1 MTGLKKIVNRQEE
14 VAYRE
19 LQELARQY
27 GYDVHV
33 KIRLADVLRIEGS
46 GIEDALYRFALQ
58 SHFDFLICD
67 ENQDPLFAVEF
78 DGPSHREQVQEA
90 RDAKKDALCAR
101 FDLPLLRINT
111 NHLLK
116 KYNKASLL
124 QWIISAW
131 ELQKAFEAAQAQGQ
145 IPAEEDF
152 DPIML
157 WHSGKTLEEVHPH
170 WIALRPRLH
179 IEKLHK
185 EGRLPVGHACSLT
198 FTDDCDNYR
207 GIEWIDVAADQVVC
221 VESAMRE
228 QRFPLYLGDLFREV
242 LTVLLYDKLLDFLA
256 TGGGA
261 VAPTSVSA
269 RLQVM
274 KQRYRFA
281 GSFSAPTAVNF
292 SISSADWLDPIL
304 RNKLGPGTAQ

>member
-1 MTGLKKIVNRQEE
+1 M
-14 VAYRE
+14 
-19 LQELARQY
+19 
-27 GYDVHV
+27 

-46 GIEDALYRFALQ
+46 GIEDTLYTFALQ

-67 ENQDPLFAVEF
+67 ARQDPLFAVEF
-78 DGPSHREQVQEA
+78 DGPSHQQKMQMA
-90 RDAKKDALCAR
+90 RDAKKDVLCER
-101 FDLPLLRINT
+101 FELPFLGINT

-124 QWIISAW
+124 QWIVSAW
-131 ELQKAFEAAQAQGQ
+131 ELQKAFNTAQAQGQ
-145 IPAEEDF
+145 IPAQEDF

-157 WHSGKTLEEVHPH
+157 WHSGKTLDEVHPH

-185 EGRLPVGHACSLT
+185 EGRLAAGHACSVI
-198 FTDDCDNYR
+198 FTDDRESYR
-207 GIEWIDVAADQVVC
+207 GIEWIDVGADQVVC

-228 QRFPLYLGDLFREV
+228 QRFPLYLGDLFREI
-242 LTVLLYDKLLDFLA
+242 LTVLLHDKLMDFFR
-256 TGGGA
+256 TGGGM
-261 VAPTSVSA
+261 VAPRIVSE

-281 GSFSAPTAVNF
+281 GSSAAPTAVNF
-292 SISSADWLDPIL
+292 SMSATDWLDPRL
-304 RNKLGPGTAQ
+304 RDRLDPGTIQ

>member
-1 MTGLKKIVNRQEE
+1 
-14 VAYRE
+14 
-19 LQELARQY
+19 
-27 GYDVHV
+27 V

-46 GIEDALYRFALQ
+46 GIEDALYTFALQ
-58 SHFDFLICD
+58 THFDFLICD
-67 ENQDPLFAVEF
+67 VRQDPLFAVEF
-78 DGPSHREQVQEA
+78 DGPTHREQAQEA

-131 ELQKAFEAAQAQGQ
+131 ELQKAFNAAQALGQ

-157 WHSGKTLEEVHPH
+157 WHSGKTLEEIHPH
-170 WIALRPRLH
+170 WIGLRPRLH

-185 EGRLPVGHACSLT
+185 KGRLPVGHTCSVT
-198 FTDDCDNYR
+198 FTDDRENYR
-207 GIEWIDVAADQVVC
+207 GIELIDVGADQVVC

-242 LTVLLYDKLLDFLA
+242 LTVLLYDKFIDFFQ
-256 TGGGA
+256 TGGGS
-261 VAPTSVSA
+261 VAPTIVSE
-269 RLQVM
+269 RLQVI
-274 KQRYRFA
+274 KQRYRLA
-281 GSFSAPTAVNF
+281 GRFCAPTAVNF
-292 SISSADWLDPIL
+292 SMSSADWLNPRL
-304 RNKLGPGTAQ
+304 RNKSGPGSVQ

>member
-1 MTGLKKIVNRQEE
+1 MTGLKKIVNRKEE

-19 LQELARQY
+19 LQDLAAQY

-33 KIRLADVLRIEGS
+33 KLGLADVLRIERS
-46 GIEDALYRFALQ
+46 GIENALYSFALR
-58 SHFDFLICD
+58 SHFDFLVCD
-67 ENQDPLFAVEF
+67 DGHNPIFAVEF
-78 DGPSHREQVQEA
+78 DGPTHREPVQRA
-90 RDAKKDALCAR
+90 RDMKKDELCVR

-116 KYNKASLL
+116 RYNKASLL

-131 ELQKAFEAAQAQGQ
+131 ELKKAFDAAQAQGQ

-152 DPIML
+152 DPMML
-157 WHSGKTLEEVHPH
+157 RHSGKSLDEIHPH

-185 EGRLPVGHACSLT
+185 QGRLPVGHACSVT
-198 FTDDCDNYR
+198 FTDDRENHR
-207 GIEWIDVAADQVVC
+207 GIEWIDVAPSQVVC
-221 VESAMRE
+221 VESAMQE

-242 LTVLLYDKLLDFLA
+242 LTVLLYDKLLDYFE
-256 TGGGA
+256 TGDGS
-261 VAPTSVSA
+261 VAPAAVSA
-269 RLQVM
+269 RIEVM
-274 KQRYRFA
+274 KQRYRYA

-292 SISSADWLDPIL
+292 SMSLTGGRWV
-304 RNKLGPGTAQ
+304 

>member
-1 MTGLKKIVNRQEE
+1 MAGLKKIVNRQEE

-19 LQELARQY
+19 LQDLAAQY

-33 KIRLADVLRIEGS
+33 KIRLADVLGIEGS
-46 GIEDALYRFALQ
+46 GIEDALYGFALQ
-58 SHFDFLICD
+58 SHFDFLVCD
-67 ENQDPLFAVEF
+67 EGQGPLFAVEF
-78 DGPSHREQVQEA
+78 DGPTHREPAQRA
-90 RDAKKDALCAR
+90 RDTKKDELCAR

-116 KYNKASLL
+116 KYNKANLL

-131 ELQKAFEAAQAQGQ
+131 ELQKAFDAAQAQGQ

-157 WHSGKTLEEVHPH
+157 WHSGKTLEEIHPH

-185 EGRLPVGHACSLT
+185 QGRLPVGHACSVT
-198 FTDDCDNYR
+198 FADERENHR
-207 GIEWIDVAADQVVC
+207 GIEWIDVAPGQVVC

-228 QRFPLYLGDLFREV
+228 QRFPLYLGDLFREL
-242 LTVLLYDKLLDFLA
+242 LTVLLYDRLMDFFE

-261 VAPTSVSA
+261 VAPGTVSA
-269 RLQVM
+269 RLEEM
-274 KQRYRFA
+274 KQSYRYR
-281 GSFSAPTAVNF
+281 GSFTAPTAVNF
-292 SISSADWLDPIL
+292 SFSFAGGRWV
-304 RNKLGPGTAQ
+304 